1 MTAKDYDGVL
11 TGPKALAVIA
21 AWSEQ
26 EDLMLR
32 SPVVAVPLLLFLA
45 GSSGAQPA
53 PMKNDVRVQV
63 NVSFYVR
70 GSMDEADAS
79 VKAQEQAR
87 KVLYE
92 SAGRECEVPKA
103 SVATECRLESIN
115 VNMNRNYNQQQGDGF
130 YANGNFS
137 YHVTLK

>member
-1 MTAKDYDGVL
+1 
-11 TGPKALAVIA
+11 
-21 AWSEQ
+21 
-26 EDLMLR
+26 MLR
-32 SPVVAVPLLLFLA
+32 SPVVAVPLLLLLA
-45 GSSGAQPA
+45 GTSGAQSL

-63 NVSFYVR
+63 NMSFYVR

-92 SAGRECEVPKA
+92 SAGRECEVLKA
-103 SVATECRLESIN
+103 SVASDCRLESIN